1 MQSPLFVQFGSLIGN
16 QIIDFINNSLY
27 ISPNCPFSNTTFRVS
42 NCSSMDIR
50 RKNLH
55 NLSTKS
61 DKHSLKH
68 MVKSEEQIHCDSS
81 ALGDDSEF
89 ALRYSTYNS
98 PAFQFL
104 MPRRFDL
111 SNAIEQLT
119 TEDTYKTG
127 ASELRSYVCKK

>member
-1 MQSPLFVQFGSLIGN
+1 MIFRSNKALQLT
-16 QIIDFINNSLY
+16 
-27 ISPNCPFSNTTFRVS
+27 SNTPLRSVLRSTELKR
-42 NCSSMDIR
+42 SMDIR

-127 ASELRSYVCKK
+127 ASELRSYAA